1 VPKYVIERNIPGAH
15 CLTAAELKAAS
26 EKSNEVLRT
35 LWGDVQ
41 WVQSFVTEDK
51 VYCVYNARNPGI
63 VAEHARAAGLP
74 ADRISAVRTVIDPN
88 TGE

>member
-1 VPKYVIERNIPGAH
+1 MPKYVIERNMPGAH
-15 CLTAAELKAAS
+15 RLTAAELKAAS

-35 LWGDVQ
+35 LWSDVQ

-51 VYCVYNARNPGI
+51 LYCVYTATNPGI
-63 VAEHARAAGLP
+63 IAEHARSAGLP
-74 ADRISAVRTVIDPN
+74 ADRIAAVKTVIDPT